1 MICIFPFFSS
11 MKFLPVKKPVDKRA
25 AGTAGGICTNIDQ
38 LKRAAGYE
46 ELMNLIRQRVAA
58 GDENWKKET
67 APAADSIVCK
77 PKCKK
82 KTEDGVF
89 GEMCAFPDDRLIDC
103 DEPHQFSI
111 GGLFPFCR
119 IIDIENEP
127 CHKLRCLCAVIGRL
141 RRKQEDNYRK
151 SDRRQKESKAH
162 RKIVAAYLLPAVLIS
177 DIKKHSLPLITR
189 TFI

>member
-1 MICIFPFFSS
+1 
-11 MKFLPVKKPVDKRA
+11 MKIHSIRFKITAIIVVVIMA
-25 AGTAGGICTNIDQ
+25 ALLTIASTCYVLLHREADRTSV
-38 LKRAAGYE
+38 E
-46 ELMNLIRQRVAA
+46 MMNLIGQRVAA
-58 GDENWKKET
+58 GDENWNKET

-89 GEMCAFPDDRLIDC
+89 GEMCAFPDDRLVDC

-162 RKIVAAYLLPAVLIS
+162 RKIVTAYMLPAVLIS